1 MITLETILGSFSYV
15 FAVHMGMVVAC
26 GKKPRKKDFAWRA
39 ALWEAAVLL
48 WRCVLV
54 ALLRQ
59 LHIDPTSP
67 LRLLISSTNLS
78 VAVLLGWSLH
88 RCYEECNLWESFFF
102 ATIGCCLQYLTYKLY
117 WLLTIFFVF
126 DKIQETA
133 LIVGITCACYQAA
146 WRLGFC
152 RLDAGEALK
161 MRHFQNLLAMLL
173 AVVLIYSDSFLRF
186 GAQAYNSLWVE
197 LVVWSLCVLMVIM
210 DMLLA
215 MSILLFFKIR
225 DERDMLRQ
233 MLEQQR
239 EQYRLEQ
246 RNIELINI
254 KCHDL
259 RHMLRSRG
267 AGLMD
272 ETLLNELADHISI
285 YDARMDTG
293 SDALTVVLDKYS
305 MYCEQHGI
313 RITCMIDGSLLN
325 FIPAYKLYALF
336 GNAVENA
343 VKAVRRLD
351 REKRVISI
359 SQQISGSLINIRIAN
374 YFDGQVTYE
383 NDLPVNRAENHG
395 FGVKSIQLVA
405 EEYGGSIHVQNTA
418 DLFIL
423 NILLPL
429 RPPADGTAA

>member
-1 MITLETILGSFSYV
+1 MISFDTILGSFSYV
-15 FAVHMGMVVAC
+15 FAIQAGMLVAC
-26 GKKPRKKDFAWRA
+26 GKKPRKNGFAWRA
-39 ALWEAAVLL
+39 AAWGLIALVYRCLAVSGLW
-48 WRCVLV
+48 
-54 ALLRQ
+54 Q
-59 LHIDPTSP
+59 LHIGLDSP

-78 VAVLLGWSLH
+78 IAVILGWSLH
-88 RCYEECNLWESFFF
+88 RYYAECNLWESFFF

-117 WLLTIFFVF
+117 WLLTFFFTF
-126 DKIQETA
+126 DKVQETA
-133 LIVGITCACYQAA
+133 LVVGITCAVYQLL
-146 WRLGFC
+146 WLLCFRK
-152 RLDAGEALK
+152 LDAGEALK
-161 MRHFQNLLAMLL
+161 TRHIQNLLAMLL
-173 AVVLIYSDSFLRF
+173 AVLLIYSDSYLRF
-186 GAQAYNSLWVE
+186 GAQAFHSMWVN
-197 LVVWSLCVLMVIM
+197 LVVWSLCVLMVTM
-210 DMLLA
+210 DMLLEL
-215 MSILLFFKIR
+215 SILLFFKVR
-225 DERDMLRQ
+225 SERDVLWQ

-239 EQYRLEQ
+239 EQYGIEQ

-272 ETLLNELADHISI
+272 ETLLNELAAHINI

-313 RITCMIDGSLLN
+313 RITCMVDGALLS
-325 FIPAYKLYALF
+325 FIPAYKLYAMF
-336 GNAVENA
+336 GNAIENA
-343 VKAVRRLD
+343 VKAVRPLE

-359 SQQISGSLINIRIAN
+359 SQQKSGSILNIRIAN
-374 YFDGQVTYE
+374 YFDGRVTYDR
-383 NDLPVNRAENHG
+383 DLPVSQEENHG

-405 EEYGGSIHVQNTA
+405 EEYGGSIHVQNTD

-429 RPPADGTAA
+429 PREKNTEAA